1 MASAGEEGAAPA
13 MVKVIVTRFV
23 ETDAV
28 QFKSVVQSL
37 TGKDSTVADNG
48 WNDPTVKVG
57 REGGAAAGIVAGAA
71 LSTVMKDRGCA
82 DRPTI

>member
-1 MASAGEEGAAPA
+1 MLSAGEEGAAPA

-48 WNDPTVKVG
+48 WDAPLV
-57 REGGAAAGIVAGAA
+57 EAGGASAAGIFAEAA
-71 LSTVMKDRGCA
+71 VSTMMKDRGCA
-82 DRPTI
+82 HKPTI